1 VSGLHTSSGT
11 IDLTMKGGG
20 RSVKVHIGGAL
31 RVPAA
36 GIEVHSPYDTPIL
49 TATVNGKTVATN
61 GREIVIHSLPAT
73 IAFGH

>member
-1 VSGLHTSSGT
+1 
-11 IDLTMKGGG
+11 MFGGG
-20 RSVKVHIGGAL
+20 RRVNVHVGGKL

-36 GIEVHSPYDTPIL
+36 GIVVHSPYDTPIL
-49 TATVNGKTVATN
+49 TATVNGKPVATN